1 MKYNKIIK
9 PNTYNDE
16 DPYRLLADAIVIQ
29 AVKDYR
35 KALKYD
41 YRRIKCECRR
51 FFRSDW
57 FKALTTI
64 DGERLI
70 SELESEVR

>member
-1 MKYNKIIK
+1 M
-9 PNTYNDE
+9 NTVKDNTITFAGDE
-16 DPYRLLADAIVIQ
+16 PYRLLAGAVVLQ
-29 AVKDYR
+29 AVKDSR

-41 YRRIKCECRR
+41 DETVKCECRR
-51 FFRSDW
+51 FFRSEW

-70 SELESEVR
+70 SELEAEVR

>member
-1 MKYNKIIK
+1 M
-9 PNTYNDE
+9 NTVNDNTITFAGDE
-16 DPYRLLADAIVIQ
+16 PYHLLAGAVVLQ

-35 KALKYD
+35 KALKHD
-41 YRRIKCECRR
+41 DETVKCECRR
-51 FFRSDW
+51 FFRSEW
-57 FKALTTI
+57 FKVLTTI